1 MGDKEETLLKGS
13 LSEMRNRS
21 FGLGRIVILEL
32 ALAIASGV
40 SRVQGASTAQES
52 TVSSASAPGKPG
64 PPVPCQKDAKLSFG
78 EIDESPLIKVWSEA
92 ELGKDWAP
100 PGCTGWNTTGFSSL
114 ITIAGRFR
122 NGNDASAM
130 MQHVGAISS
139 LAGVKYWSTTHKKW
153 RVLIAEASALQDA
166 DLNGRRGDFALD
178 EMKEG
183 KTLYFE
189 QVDNLSGKGLYRMQI
204 MKASGGQI
212 IFEVENFS
220 AIRRMLIPIFH
231 PGDAQ
236 AVYFLERE
244 SEGVWR
250 YYSIVRTGNK
260 ANGLVA
266 RNEASLINRAVA
278 LYRHLAGIPT
288 DQEPAAAP

>member
-1 MGDKEETLLKGS
+1 MVCAV
-13 LSEMRNRS
+13 M
-21 FGLGRIVILEL
+21 
-32 ALAIASGV
+32 IAVVSGV
-40 SRVQGASTAQES
+40 SVAKAQDVEG
-52 TVSSASAPGKPG
+52 VRAVVG
-64 PPVPCQKDAKLSFG
+64 PQVPCEKDAKVTFG
-78 EIDESPLIKVWSEA
+78 EIDKAPLIKAWSET

-100 PGCTGWNTTGFSSL
+100 PVCTGWSAAGFSSL

-122 NGNDASAM
+122 YGNDASAM
-130 MQHVGAISS
+130 LQHVGAISS
-139 LAGVKYWSTTHKKW
+139 LAGVQYWSTTHKKW
-153 RVLIAEASALQDA
+153 RVLIAEASALRDA
-166 DLNGRRGDFALD
+166 DPNGKRGDFAID

-183 KTLYFE
+183 KMFYFE

-204 MKASGGQI
+204 MKVSDEQI
-212 IFEVENFS
+212 IFEVENVS
-220 AIRRMLIPIFH
+220 LIRRMLIPIFH

-236 AVYFLERE
+236 TVYFLERE

-250 YYSIVRTGNK
+250 YYSIVRTGKN

-288 DQEPAAAP
+288 DQEPPAAR